1 MQIMAD
7 RLRALR
13 QSINVSQNKL
23 ALALSL
29 PQSGINRY
37 ENNQCEPSAKILL
50 RYADFF
56 DVSLDYLYGRTDN
69 PKGKVYSN
77 EPDLEKLHPE
87 MNEFIEMCF
96 DPKSPM
102 NKRLKKTLLQMLE
115 EEKT

>member
-1 MQIMAD
+1 MKIVAE

-13 QSINVSQNKL
+13 HTVNASQNKL
-23 ALALSL
+23 ALLMGLKQSSL
-29 PQSGINRY
+29 NRY
-37 ENNQCEPSAKILL
+37 ENDQCDPSFETLL
-50 RYADFF
+50 LYADFF
-56 DVSLDYLYGRTDN
+56 NVSLDYLYGRTDN

-87 MNEFIEMCF
+87 MDEFIEMCF

-115 EEKT
+115 GESK